1 MHQRGAQ
8 QKRANDKRQQTRR
21 NEMQQEVYDQSEE
34 QVYNKN
40 IDDLMDYIMQPQD
53 GKGGKN
59 RKKKQK

>member
-1 MHQRGAQ
+1 
-8 QKRANDKRQQTRR
+8 
-21 NEMQQEVYDQSEE
+21 MQQEIYDYSEE

-53 GKGGKN
+53 GKSGKN

>member
-1 MHQRGAQ
+1 
-8 QKRANDKRQQTRR
+8 
-21 NEMQQEVYDQSEE
+21 MQQEIYDYSEE

-59 RKKKQK
+59 RKKKQKQRKGACNGADEQTQ